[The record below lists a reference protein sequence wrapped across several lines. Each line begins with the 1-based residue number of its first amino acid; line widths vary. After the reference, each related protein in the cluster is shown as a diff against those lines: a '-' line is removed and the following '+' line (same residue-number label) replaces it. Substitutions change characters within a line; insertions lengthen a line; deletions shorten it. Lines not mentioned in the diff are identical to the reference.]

1 LFWHFFRE
9 EHLWLTIPV
18 GHIQW
23 WCLLGELRQWS
34 LSTERTKFVNKS
46 LKITL
51 AAMLLL
57 AVVCAGCSDDDDDP
71 AAPAAPPPTLQ
82 GAAWVVTSDSFDPG
96 VEDFLMTFDTSTQDV
111 IGVSYTF
118 NGTAYS
124 YDAAAITGAAAELG
138 FTITVNAEWG
148 ASVFEFGGT
157 VVSSGVEVVGAFAFT
172 IGEGGDFVGGAGNA
186 VMTKQ

>member
-1 LFWHFFRE
+1 MNR
-9 EHLWLTIPV
+9 
-18 GHIQW
+18 
-23 WCLLGELRQWS
+23 
-34 LSTERTKFVNKS
+34 S
-46 LKITL
+46 LKIAL
-51 AAMLLL
+51 AAMLVLS
-57 AVVCAGCSDDDDDP
+57 VMCAGCSDDDDDP

-82 GAAWVVTSDSFDPG
+82 GAAWVVTSVSFDPA
-96 VEDFLMTFDTSTQDV
+96 VKDFLMTFDTSTQDV

-148 ASVFEFGGT
+148 GSSVFEFGGT
-157 VVSSGVEVVGAFAFT
+157 VVSSGVEVVGAFAWT
-172 IGEGGDFVGGAGNA
+172 IGEDGDFVGGAGNA